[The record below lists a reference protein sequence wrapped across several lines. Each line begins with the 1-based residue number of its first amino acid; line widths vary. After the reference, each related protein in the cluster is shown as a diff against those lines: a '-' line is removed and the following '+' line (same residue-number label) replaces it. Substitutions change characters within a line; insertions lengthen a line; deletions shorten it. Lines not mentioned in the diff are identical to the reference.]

1 MGFPILVR
9 WHLYIESGPRLQHSF
24 FFFFQIVSA
33 TWYLHELETKS
44 KKTFNETVLNE
55 VSVFNSKG
63 QLVLVKLAC
72 NEIIHISEV
81 TSSSSNGI
89 STDCCTTIRVLL
101 EICSLGP
108 LILYLTHW
116 GRDEMAAI
124 LHTTFSNAFSWMK
137 MFDFRLKC
145 HWILFLM
152 VQLTISQHWFR

>member
-1 MGFPILVR
+1 MARPKCLMRDFINLNR
-9 WHLYIESGPRLQHSF
+9 LYKAHRTNVWWIMKVFRLH
-24 FFFFQIVSA
+24 
-33 TWYLHELETKS
+33 WRNK
-44 KKTFNETVLNE
+44 

-63 QLVLVKLAC
+63 QIVLVKLAC

-81 TSSSSNGI
+81 TSSSLNGI

-108 LILYLTHW
+108 LIIYLTHW
-116 GRDEMAAI
+116 DRDEMAAI

-137 MFDFRLKC
+137 MYDFRWKC